1 MKTKELTQA
10 KVEETVKVKNKFK
23 ILPYLKQHKIAIIFY
38 FIFQII
44 PLFTN
49 VYLTVAM
56 ASAIQSVAT
65 GLYTIAIRQFLI
77 IGAVTVCKSILDWIY
92 ELLFNKVYISILAD
106 MSADIAEQTFK
117 ISSKS
122 YSNHN
127 TGSFTERIIQDPRT
141 IFDLINAII
150 ENIGQLL
157 SSIVIIG
164 YVTVISPIIGLIF
177 IFGVIISTVL
187 TRVRLKTVRRNRSKR
202 NKKNEEILS
211 LLTEVVKSERDI
223 KSLNLEQPL
232 SFSMKKKYKE
242 YKKIYK
248 QTENSESSM
257 HYLSRILV
265 KIIGFACLILGIVF
279 LNKGSLTLG
288 VYMIIYSDW
297 NDIEW
302 LAYCISNLMSYGS
315 NIKLS
320 YNRINEL
327 YENDEYELERFGKHH
342 LKHVK
347 GKIEFKDVGFSY
359 VEYKFAN
366 AENDNDEN
374 KSDNIKKKHN
384 KKSKA
389 NEKPKKEITS
399 VNKVF
404 NKLSFT
410 IEPNTTVAFVGKSGS
425 GKSTILNLMSK
436 INEVD
441 DGKVLID
448 GVNINSLDKST
459 LRQSIALVNQFPYIF
474 DMTIRANLELAKP
487 GATEEEIQAALKQ
500 AALDDFINS
509 LPNGINSRVG
519 EGGIKLSGGQKQR
532 LAIARALLKKCS
544 IILFDESTSSLDNI
558 AQNTVK
564 ESIDKI
570 KGKSTIVIVAHRLS
584 TIKNVDKI
592 FFLENGEIC
601 DEGTFNELF
610 KRNKN
615 FKNIFMA
622 ENI

>member
-1 MKTKELTQA
+1 MKTKETTIA
-10 KVEETVKVKNKFK
+10 TPVATKNKFK
-23 ILPYLKQHKIAIIFY
+23 IAPYLKQHKLAIFFY
-38 FIFQII
+38 FLFQLV

-56 ASAIQSVAT
+56 ADAIQLVAT
-65 GLYTIAIRQFLI
+65 GLYSTAIRKFLI
-77 IGAVTVCKSILDWIY
+77 IGAITVGKSFLDWVY
-92 ELLFNKVYISILAD
+92 ELFFNKTYISILTD
-106 MSADIAEQTFK
+106 MSADIAEQSFK
-117 ISSKS
+117 IASKS

-127 TGSFTERIIQDPRT
+127 TGSFTERIVQDPST
-141 IFDLINAII
+141 IFSLINAIVQCV
-150 ENIGQLL
+150 GQLL

-164 YVTVISPIIGLIF
+164 YVAIISPIIGSIF
-177 IFGVIISTVL
+177 IVGVIISTIF
-187 TRVRLKTVRRNRSKR
+187 TRIRLKTVRRNRARK
-202 NKKNEEILS
+202 NKKSEEILS

-248 QTENSESSM
+248 QTENSEASM
-257 HYLSRILV
+257 RYASRIIV
-265 KIIGFACLILGIVF
+265 KIIGFLCLVLGIVF

-302 LAYCISNLMSYGS
+302 LAYTISNLMSYGS

-320 YNRINEL
+320 YARINEL
-327 YENDEYELERFGKHH
+327 YQNDEYELEHFGNRH

-359 VEYKFAN
+359 VEYKFAHEDKN
-366 AENDNDEN
+366 NDEAN
-374 KSDNIKKKHN
+374 KPKKKRR
-384 KKSKA
+384 KT
-389 NEKPKKEITS
+389 ELPKKEIST

-404 NKLSFT
+404 ENLSFT
-410 IEPNTTVAFVGKSGS
+410 IEPNTTVAFVGVSGS

-441 DGKVLID
+441 SGKVLID
-448 GVNINSLDKST
+448 GININSLDKST

-487 GATEEEIQAALKQ
+487 GATEEEIQLALKQ
-500 AALDDFINS
+500 SALEEFINT
-509 LPNGINSRVG
+509 LPNGINTRVG

-564 ESIDKI
+564 ESIDNI

-592 FFLENGEIC
+592 FFLENGKIT
-601 DEGTFNELF
+601 DEGTFNELY
-610 KRNKN
+610 KRNKS
-615 FKNIFMA
+615 FKKIFKA